1 MPNGAYAQRER
12 TRLRHSSQERSALH
26 VYSRDLMCVACLML
40 LDSRDRFAQIA
51 HALAHIDAQACLQT
65 MKRTSARRSHTSLLT
80 ALLFLR
86 LMAPSDATVHKA
98 HGSSDPPHII
108 ACLSLT

>member
-51 HALAHIDAQACLQT
+51 HALAHIDAQACLQPT
-65 MKRTSARRSHTSLLT
+65 DNETDLGEEVTYILADSLVVLEVDGAQRRHCAQGARL
-80 ALLFLR
+80 
-86 LMAPSDATVHKA
+86 V
-98 HGSSDPPHII
+98 
-108 ACLSLT
+108 